1 MIMENTPFYKGE
13 SKNDP
18 ELTVSTA
25 NLENVFENSGFNT
38 VRRAH
43 SSMEGITKFLK
54 PYVSGFLLKKEPEY
68 LKAAV
73 DKPKKP
79 MAAIVGGAKVS
90 TKSSPCSRKIDK
102 LIIDGS
108 IVFTFL
114 KVRGISV
121 GNSLVKADSVEE
133 TKVFEAE
140 GQKPRALLSFLLQM
154 LLAAT
159 SSRLAARRSAP
170 R

>member
-1 MIMENTPFYKGE
+1 M
-13 SKNDP
+13 
-18 ELTVSTA
+18 
-25 NLENVFENSGFNT
+25 
-38 VRRAH
+38 
-43 SSMEGITKFLK
+43 
-54 PYVSGFLLKKEPEY
+54 KKEPEY

-73 DKPKKP
+73 DEPKKP
-79 MAAIVGGAKVS
+79 MTAIVGGAKVS
-90 TKSSPCSRKIDK
+90 AKIPIIEPMLNKIDK
-102 LIIDGS
+102 LIIGGS

-133 TKVFEAE
+133 TKAFGAE
-140 GQKPRALLSFLLQM
+140 GQKPRALQSSFLQL

>member
-25 NLENVFENSGFNT
+25 NLENVFVNSAFNA
-38 VRRAH
+38 VHRAH
-43 SSMEGITKFLK
+43 FSVEGITKFLK

-90 TKSSPCSRKIDK
+90 TKIP
-102 LIIDGS
+102 IIPRY
-108 IVFTFL
+108 IVFS
-114 KVRGISV
+114 RGR
-121 GNSLVKADSVEE
+121 NPDH
-133 TKVFEAE
+133 
-140 GQKPRALLSFLLQM
+140 RAHAQERL
-154 LLAAT
+154 T
-159 SSRLAARRSAP
+159 S
-170 R
+170 